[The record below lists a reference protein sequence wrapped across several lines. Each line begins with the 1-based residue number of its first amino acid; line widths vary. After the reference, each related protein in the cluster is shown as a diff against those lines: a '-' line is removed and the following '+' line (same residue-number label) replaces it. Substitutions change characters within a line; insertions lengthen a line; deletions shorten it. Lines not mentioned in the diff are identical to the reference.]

1 MLRLEL
7 SKANATL
14 EDLNLRTEKHGQD
27 KVPAAD
33 LKISAPSD
41 ADVLANFSPTLKS
54 FLFHTDGTLDLAG
67 GFALRDPHMQLPIGR
82 DEEMTGA
89 TVKIGYG
96 VGDPMV
102 FDDAKVNGF
111 KLTPMEGGTVVVVF
125 RVQCRPTPEQVAK
138 LYTLQETG
146 IEFTLEPAELPSLPD
161 AEK

>member
-7 SKANATL
+7 SKATATL
-14 EDLNLRTEKHGQD
+14 ESVNLRTEKHGQD

-33 LKISAPSD
+33 LKISAARD
-41 ADVLANFSPTLKS
+41 ADVLANFSPTLKN
-54 FLFHTDGTLDLAG
+54 FLFHTEGTLDLAG
-67 GFALRDPHMQLPIGR
+67 GFALRDPHLGYPLSR

-89 TVKIGYG
+89 TVWIGYG
-96 VGDPMV
+96 PGAPME
-102 FDDAKVNGF
+102 FEDAKVNTF
-111 KLTPMEGGTVVVVF
+111 KLTPMEGGSVIVGF

-146 IEFTLEPAELPSLPD
+146 IEFTLEPAELPTLPD

>member
-7 SKANATL
+7 ENVTATL
-14 EDLNLRTEKHGQD
+14 ESVNLRTEKHGPD

-41 ADVLANFSPTLKS
+41 ANVLANFSPTLKN

-67 GFALRDPHMQLPIGR
+67 GFALRDPHMQFPIGR

-96 VGDPMV
+96 VGEPMA
-102 FDDAKVNGF
+102 FEDAKVNAF
-111 KLTPMEGGTVVVVF
+111 KLTPMEGGTVVVGF
-125 RVQCRPTPEQVAK
+125 RVQCRPTPDQVAK

-161 AEK
+161 AK

>member
-7 SKANATL
+7 SKATATL
-14 EDLNLRTEKHGQD
+14 ESVNLRTEKHGQD

-33 LKISAPSD
+33 LKISAAQS
-41 ADVLANFSPTLKS
+41 ADVLANFSPTLKN
-54 FLFHTDGTLDLAG
+54 FLFHTEGTLDLAG
-67 GFALRDPHMQLPIGR
+67 GFALRDPHLGYPLSR

-89 TVKIGYG
+89 KVSIGYG
-96 VGDPMV
+96 VGDPMA
-102 FDDAKVNGF
+102 FDDAKINTF
-111 KLTPMEGGTVVVVF
+111 KLTPMDGGTVVVGF

-146 IEFTLEPAELPSLPD
+146 IEFTLEPAELPTLPD

>member
-7 SKANATL
+7 SKCTATL
-14 EDLNLRTEKHGQD
+14 ESVNLRTEKHGPD

-33 LKISAPSD
+33 LKISAAQS

-54 FLFHTDGTLDLAG
+54 FLFHTEGTLDLAG
-67 GFALRDPHMQLPIGR
+67 GMALRDPHLGYPLSR

-89 TVKIGYG
+89 TVEIGYG
-96 VGDPMV
+96 PGEPMA
-102 FDDAKVNGF
+102 FGDAKVNAF
-111 KLTPMEGGTVVVVF
+111 KLTPKDGGSVIVGF

-146 IEFTLEPAELPSLPD
+146 IELSLTPAELPTMGD
-161 AEK
+161 DE

>member
-7 SKANATL
+7 SKVTATL
-14 EDLNLRTEKHGQD
+14 ENLNLRMEKSGEG

-33 LKISAPSD
+33 LKISAAQS

-67 GFALRDPHMQLPIGR
+67 GMALRDPHLQFPIGR

-89 TVKIGYG
+89 TVKIGFG
-96 VGDPMV
+96 VGEPMK
-102 FDDAKVNGF
+102 FEDAKVNTF
-111 KLTPMEGGTVVVVF
+111 KLTPMDGGSVIVGF

-146 IEFTLEPAELPSLPD
+146 IELSLTPAELPAMKD

>member
-1 MLRLEL
+1 MMRLEL
-7 SKANATL
+7 DRVTATL
-14 EDLNLRTEKHGQD
+14 ENVNLRTEKAGAE

-33 LKISAPSD
+33 LKITAAQS
-41 ADVLANFSPTLKS
+41 ADVLAHFSPTLKT
-54 FLFHTDGTLDLAG
+54 FLFHTEGTLDLAG
-67 GFALRDPHMQLPIGR
+67 GFALRDAHLVYPLSR

-89 TVKIGYG
+89 TVKVGFG

-102 FDDAKVNGF
+102 FDDAKVNAF
-111 KLTPMEGGTVVVVF
+111 RLTPMDGGSVVVGF

-161 AEK
+161 A